1 MESKDNKR
9 RIEILEQNPSLGD
22 PFLDMVFGSHTKT
35 NMEVL
40 KGAVLGGIASA
51 ELLKELRL
59 DVPICYKI
67 NGTVFLKGETTKVNE
82 DHTLTELFDMTN
94 EMKTGHSYSLYVGG
108 LSYFAYADAGET
120 EQVRNFLAKLAKT

>member
-1 MESKDNKR
+1 MENNKDNKR

-67 NGTVFLKGETTKVNE
+67 NGTVFLKGETKE
-82 DHTLTELFDMTN
+82 YDDGYLTELFDMTE
-94 EMKTGHSYSLYVGG
+94 EMKSGRSNSLYVGG
-108 LSYFAYADAGET
+108 VSWFAYADAGET
-120 EQVRNFLAKLAKT
+120 EQVKNFLAKA

>member
-1 MESKDNKR
+1 MENNKDNKR

-22 PFLDMVFGSHTKT
+22 PFLDIVFGSHTKT

-59 DVPICYKI
+59 GVPICYKI
-67 NGTVFLKGETTKVNE
+67 NGTVFLKGETKEYE
-82 DHTLTELFDMTN
+82 DGYLTELFDMTN

-120 EQVRNFLAKLAKT
+120 EQVKNFLAKA